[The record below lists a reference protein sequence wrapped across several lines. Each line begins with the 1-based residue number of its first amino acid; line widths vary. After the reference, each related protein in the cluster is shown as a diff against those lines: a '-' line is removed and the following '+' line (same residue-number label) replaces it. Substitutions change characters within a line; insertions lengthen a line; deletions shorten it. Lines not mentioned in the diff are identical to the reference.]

1 MRKPVTLRSL
11 FSLGVFLLIC
21 SFSSLVL
28 ATPAEEAQ
36 LEQLDKIEGE
46 LELQRDWAKYRW
58 EKSNSECYQKY
69 WVNSCLKDARA
80 EYRKEID
87 PIRVQEVE
95 LHEVQ
100 RKLRASIKDQ
110 RDAAKI
116 AERASAEKAAER
128 SANQKEFEEKQK
140 AAAARAAD
148 LEQRR
153 KDAPKRAQEN
163 KAGTQLD

>member
-1 MRKPVTLRSL
+1 MRKSLSLRPKIL
-11 FSLGVFLLIC
+11 LGVFLIVT
-21 SFSSLVL
+21 SLSGVAL

-36 LEQLDKIEGE
+36 LDQLDKIEQE

-58 EKSNSECYQKY
+58 GKASSECYQNY
-69 WVNSCLKDARA
+69 WVDYCLRSARA
-80 EYRKEID
+80 DYRKEID
-87 PIRVQEVE
+87 PIDEQERA

-100 RKLRASIKDQ
+100 RNVRKSLKDQ
-110 RDAAKI
+110 DDKKRA
-116 AERASAEKAAER
+116 AERASPEKAAER
-128 SANQKEFEEKQK
+128 ADNQREFDEKQK

>member
-1 MRKPVTLRSL
+1 M
-11 FSLGVFLLIC
+11 
-21 SFSSLVL
+21 L

-36 LEQLDKIEGE
+36 LEQLDKIEQE

-58 EKSNSECYQKY
+58 EKTNTECYQKY
-69 WVNSCLKDARA
+69 WVNRCLSESRA
-80 EYRKEID
+80 QYRKEID
-87 PIRVQEVE
+87 PIQTQEVE

-100 RKLRASIKDQ
+100 RALRSSLKDQ

-116 AERASAEKAAER
+116 AERGSAEKAAER
-128 SANQKEFEEKQK
+128 TANQKEFEEKQK

-148 LEQRR
+148 VEQRR
-153 KDAPKRAQEN
+153 KDAPRRAQEN

>member
-1 MRKPVTLRSL
+1 M
-11 FSLGVFLLIC
+11 
-21 SFSSLVL
+21 VL

-36 LEQLDKIEGE
+36 LEQLDKIEQE

-58 EKSNSECYQKY
+58 GKTNSECYQKY
-69 WVNSCLKDARA
+69 WVNRCLSQSRA

-87 PIRVQEVE
+87 PIQAQEVD

-148 LEQRR
+148 VEQRR

>member
-1 MRKPVTLRSL
+1 LRL
-11 FSLGVFLLIC
+11 LVLPTVFLLAY
-21 SFSSLVL
+21 SLSTLSL

-36 LEQLDKIEGE
+36 LEQLDKIERD

-58 EKSNSECYQKY
+58 EKTNSECYQKY
-69 WVNSCLKDARA
+69 WVNDCLRDARA
-80 EYRKEID
+80 LYRKEID
-87 PIRVQEVE
+87 PIRAQEVE
-95 LHEVQ
+95 LHVVQ
-100 RKLRASIKDQ
+100 RQLRASIKDQ
-110 RDAAKI
+110 RDATKI
-116 AERASAEKAAER
+116 AERASVEKAAER

>member
-1 MRKPVTLRSL
+1 MRKPVFLRLLLSL
-11 FSLGVFLLIC
+11 SAFLLIC
-21 SFSSLVL
+21 PFGSLVL

-36 LEQLDKIEGE
+36 LEQLDSIERE

-58 EKSNSECYQKY
+58 DKTNSECYQKY
-69 WVNSCLKDARA
+69 WVNRCLSESRA
-80 EYRKEID
+80 QYRKEID
-87 PIRVQEVE
+87 PIRAQEVE

-110 RDAAKI
+110 RDASKI

-128 SANQKEFEEKQK
+128 VANQKEFEEKQK

>member
-1 MRKPVTLRSL
+1 LRSL
-11 FSLGVFLLIC
+11 LSLGTFLLVC
-21 SFSSLVL
+21 SFSSPVL

-36 LEQLDKIEGE
+36 LEQLDKIEAE
-46 LELQRDWAKYRW
+46 LELQREWAKYRW
-58 EKSNSECYQKY
+58 DKTNAECYKNY
-69 WVNSCLKDARA
+69 WVNSCLVDARA
-80 EYRKEID
+80 KYRKEID
-87 PIRVQEVE
+87 PIRAKEVE

-128 SANQKEFEEKQK
+128 TANQKEFEEKQK
-140 AAAARAAD
+140 AAAARAVD

>member
-1 MRKPVTLRSL
+1 M
-11 FSLGVFLLIC
+11 C
-21 SFSSLVL
+21 SFSSIVL

-36 LEQLDKIEGE
+36 LEQLDKIEQE

-58 EKSNSECYQKY
+58 GKTNSECYQKY
-69 WVNSCLKDARA
+69 WVNRCLSQSRA

-87 PIRVQEVE
+87 PIQAQEVE

-148 LEQRR
+148 VEQRR

>member
-1 MRKPVTLRSL
+1 MRKSLSLRSKIL
-11 FSLGVFLLIC
+11 LGVFLIVT
-21 SFSSLVL
+21 SLSGVAL

-36 LEQLDKIEGE
+36 LDQLDKIEQE

-58 EKSNSECYQKY
+58 GKASSECYQNY
-69 WVNSCLKDARA
+69 WVDYCLRSARA
-80 EYRKEID
+80 DYRKEID
-87 PIRVQEVE
+87 PIDEQERA

-100 RKLRASIKDQ
+100 RNVRKSLKDQ
-110 RDAAKI
+110 DDKKRA
-116 AERASAEKAAER
+116 AERASPEKAAER
-128 SANQKEFEEKQK
+128 AENQREFDEKQK

>member
-1 MRKPVTLRSL
+1 MIKLLSFRSL
-11 FSLGVFLLIC
+11 VSIGTFLLVC
-21 SFSSLVL
+21 SFNSLVL

-36 LEQLDKIEGE
+36 LEQLDKIERD
-46 LELQRDWAKYRW
+46 LELQREWAKYRW
-58 EKSNSECYQKY
+58 DKTNFECYQKY
-69 WVNSCLKDARA
+69 WVNSCLKDSRA
-80 EYRKEID
+80 EYRNEID
-87 PIRVQEVE
+87 PIRAQEVE

-128 SANQKEFEEKQK
+128 AANQKEFEEKQK

-148 LEQRR
+148 VEQRR

>member
-1 MRKPVTLRSL
+1 MRKLLFLRSL
-11 FSLGVFLLIC
+11 CSFGVFLLVC
-21 SFSSLVL
+21 SFSTLSL

-36 LEQLDKIEGE
+36 LEQLDKIEQE
-46 LELQRDWAKYRW
+46 LELQREWAKYRW
-58 EKSNSECYQKY
+58 DNTNAECYKNY
-69 WVNSCLKDARA
+69 WVNSCLSDARA
-80 EYRKEID
+80 KYRKEID
-87 PIRVQEVE
+87 PIRAQEVE
-95 LHEVQ
+95 VHEMQ

-128 SANQKEFEEKQK
+128 TANQKEFEQKQK

>member
-1 MRKPVTLRSL
+1 MRRPITLRL
-11 FSLGVFLLIC
+11 LLSLGTCLLVC

-36 LEQLDKIEGE
+36 LEQLDKIESE

-58 EKSNSECYQKY
+58 DKKNSECYQKY
-69 WVNSCLKDARA
+69 WVNSCLKDSRA

-87 PIRVQEVE
+87 PIRAQEVE

-148 LEQRR
+148 VEQRR

>member
-1 MRKPVTLRSL
+1 MRKDLSL
-11 FSLGVFLLIC
+11 KSKFFIAIVLLL
-21 SFSSLVL
+21 SSISGLVL
-28 ATPAEEAQ
+28 ATPAEEAE
-36 LEQLDKIEGE
+36 LEQLNKIGHE

-58 EKSNSECYQKY
+58 GKAQTDCYQNY
-69 WVNSCLKDARA
+69 WVNYCLRSARA

-87 PIRVQEVE
+87 PISEQERA

-100 RKLRASIKDQ
+100 RNLRKSIKDQ
-110 RDAAKI
+110 EDQKRA
-116 AERASAEKAAER
+116 AERASPEKAAER
-128 SANQKEFEEKQK
+128 ADNQREFEEKQK
-140 AAAARAAD
+140 ASAARAAD

>member
-1 MRKPVTLRSL
+1 MIKPFSFRSL
-11 FSLGVFLLIC
+11 FSTGAFLLAC
-21 SFSSLVL
+21 AFSSLVL

-36 LEQLDKIEGE
+36 LEQLDKIERD
-46 LELQRDWAKYRW
+46 LELQREWAKYRW
-58 EKSNSECYQKY
+58 DKTNSECYQKY
-69 WVNSCLKDARA
+69 WVNSCLKDSRA

-110 RDAAKI
+110 RDATKI

-128 SANQKEFEEKQK
+128 AANQKEFEEKQK

-148 LEQRR
+148 VEQRR

>member
-1 MRKPVTLRSL
+1 M
-11 FSLGVFLLIC
+11 IC
-21 SFSSLVL
+21 SFSNLVL
-28 ATPAEEAQ
+28 GTPAEEAQ

-58 EKSNSECYQKY
+58 DKKNSDCYQNY
-69 WVNSCLKDARA
+69 WVNSCLKDSRA

-110 RDAAKI
+110 RDATKI

-148 LEQRR
+148 VEQRR

>member
-1 MRKPVTLRSL
+1 MRKLLFLRSL
-11 FSLGVFLLIC
+11 CSFGVFLLVC
-21 SFSSLVL
+21 SFSTLSL

-36 LEQLDKIEGE
+36 LEQLDKIEQE
-46 LELQRDWAKYRW
+46 LELQREWAKYRW
-58 EKSNSECYQKY
+58 DNTNAECYKNY
-69 WVNSCLKDARA
+69 WVNSCLGDARA
-80 EYRKEID
+80 KYRKEID
-87 PIRVQEVE
+87 PIRAQEVE
-95 LHEVQ
+95 VHEMQ

-128 SANQKEFEEKQK
+128 TANQKEFEQKQK

>member
-1 MRKPVTLRSL
+1 MRKPVTFRSL
-11 FSLGVFLLIC
+11 LSLGVFLLVC

-36 LEQLDKIEGE
+36 LEQLDKIESE

-58 EKSNSECYQKY
+58 DKKNSECYQKY
-69 WVNSCLKDARA
+69 WVNSCLKDSRA

-87 PIRVQEVE
+87 PIRAQEVE

-148 LEQRR
+148 VEQRR